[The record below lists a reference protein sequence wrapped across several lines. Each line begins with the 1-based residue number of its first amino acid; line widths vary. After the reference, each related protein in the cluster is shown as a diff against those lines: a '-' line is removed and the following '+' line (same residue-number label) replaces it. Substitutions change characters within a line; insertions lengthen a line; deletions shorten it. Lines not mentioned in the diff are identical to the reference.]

1 MKRIK
6 FLLSNIILFV
16 IISLFINCS
25 ESKKDISAKTK
36 ADYLFING
44 KVYTVKKEQ
53 PWADAV
59 AVKGKEIIFV
69 GENKEA
75 KAFQSETTKII
86 DLNGKMLLPGFIDS
100 HAHPVMAAAYNGSL
114 ILDPEESLEN
124 WISETKKYVKE
135 NPEKPYYIGF
145 GFLASRFGPDGPK
158 KELLDAISSDKPIV
172 LLDEGWHSA
181 WVNSKAFEFA
191 GIDKN
196 TPDPIPNIHFYKRDK
211 NGNPTGWCV
220 ENNSFAPILKK
231 LGVVSAKNI
240 VEKSTKLFN
249 LFSSVGITSFY
260 DAGMT
265 GFEDAGYTALQK
277 LEKQKKLPFRIV
289 GSYGIQSKSQLKDAV
304 KELKQLRE
312 TYTSEL
318 VHPQVM
324 KIHNDGTVEAF
335 TAYLFEDYKDQK
347 GNKGAILLEGDI
359 LSNFVT
365 EVDRSGFDIHIHAIG
380 DKAIN
385 EALNA
390 FEAAKK
396 ANPNSENRYTIAH
409 NQMIIDT
416 DLPRYGELGV
426 ICQSTPYWFSYLYEG
441 DEGSKITTEP
451 TGDRANKYNR
461 FRSVQK
467 GGGLLTFGSDFPATG
482 SMEGMHPLANIEIG
496 ITRKPMNFKD
506 APVTPPMDETL
517 SLETMISGYTID
529 AAYQLKL
536 EKEIGSIEVGKK
548 ADIVILEEN
557 LFDQKPYDIH
567 KNKVIMTMMNGNI
580 TFDSTKN

>member
-1 MKRIK
+1 MQKIIISFFSFI
-6 FLLSNIILFV
+6 FLILF
-16 IISLFINCS
+16 FIQCS
-25 ESKKDISAKTK
+25 ESKKEISASTK

-44 KVYTVKKEQ
+44 KVYTVNKKQ
-53 PWADAV
+53 PWAEAV
-59 AVKGKEIIFV
+59 AIKGKEIIFV
-69 GENKEA
+69 GNNKDA
-75 KAFQSETTKII
+75 SAFQCEHTII
-86 DLNGKMLLPGFIDS
+86 NNLKGKMLLPGFIDS
-100 HAHPVMAAAYNGSL
+100 HAHPVMAAAYTGSL
-114 ILDPEESLEN
+114 ILDPEESIEN
-124 WISETKKYVKE
+124 WISETRKYIQE
-135 NPEKPYYIGF
+135 NPKKSYYIGF
-145 GFLASRFGPDGPK
+145 GFLASRFGPNGPK
-158 KELLDAISSDKPIV
+158 KGLLDAISSEKPIV

-181 WVNSKAFEFA
+181 WVNSKAFELA

-211 NGNPTGWCV
+211 KGNPTGWCV

-231 LGVVSAKNI
+231 LGVISSKNI
-240 VEKSTKLFN
+240 VEKSTELFN

-265 GFEDAGYTALQK
+265 GFENEGYTALQE
-277 LEKQKKLPFRIV
+277 LEKQNKLPFRIV
-289 GSYGIQSKSQLKDAV
+289 GSYGIQSKYQLKDAV

-347 GNKGAILLEGDI
+347 ENKGAILLEGDI
-359 LSNFVT
+359 LKNFVA

-390 FEAAKK
+390 FEATNK
-396 ANPNSENRYTIAH
+396 ANPDSKNRYTIAH
-409 NQMIIDT
+409 NQMISDS
-416 DLPRYGELGV
+416 DLSRYGELGV

-441 DEGSKITTEP
+441 NADSRITTEP
-451 TGDRANKYNR
+451 TGDRANTYNR

-467 GGGLLTFGSDFPATG
+467 EGGILTFGSDFPATG
-482 SMEGMHPLANIEIG
+482 SIEGMHPLANIEIG
-496 ITRKPMNFKD
+496 ITRKPMNFEN
-506 APVTPPMDETL
+506 APTTPPTNETL
-517 SLETMISGYTID
+517 TLETMIRGYTID
-529 AAYQLKL
+529 AAYQIKL

-548 ADIVILEEN
+548 ADIVILENN

-567 KNKVIMTMMNGNI
+567 KNKVIMTMMNGDI
-580 TFDSTKN
+580 TFDSNKN

>member
-1 MKRIK
+1 MKKIIASLFSFS
-6 FLLSNIILFV
+6 FLILF
-16 IISLFINCS
+16 FTQCS
-25 ESKKDISAKTK
+25 EPIKDTPVKTK
-36 ADYLFING
+36 ADYLFTNG
-44 KVYTVKKEQ
+44 KVYTVNDKQ
-53 PWADAV
+53 PWAEAV

-69 GENKEA
+69 GNSEDAKSFQGEN
-75 KAFQSETTKII
+75 TKVTN
-86 DLNGKMLLPGFIDS
+86 LQGKMLLPGFIDT

-114 ILDPEESLEN
+114 ILDPEESIEN
-124 WISETKKYVKE
+124 WISETKKYINK
-135 NPEKPYYIGF
+135 NPDKPYYIGF
-145 GFLASRFGPDGPK
+145 GFLASVFGSDGPK
-158 KELLDAISSDKPIV
+158 KELLDALSKDKPII

-181 WVNSKAFEFA
+181 WVNSNAFEVT

-211 NGNPTGWCV
+211 KGNPTGWCV
-220 ENNSFAPILKK
+220 ENNSFAPIIKK

-240 VEKSTKLFN
+240 IEKSGELFD

-265 GFEDAGYTALQK
+265 GFEDAGYSALQT
-277 LEKQKKLPFRIV
+277 LEKQNKLPFRIV
-289 GSYGIQSKSQLKDAV
+289 GSYGIQSKYQLKDAV
-304 KELKQLRE
+304 KNLKRLNE
-312 TYTSEL
+312 SYTSEL

-335 TAYLFEDYKDQK
+335 NAYLFEDYKGQK
-347 GNKGAILLEGDI
+347 GNKGAILLEGSI
-359 LSNFVT
+359 LNNFVT
-365 EVDRSGFDIHIHAIG
+365 EVDSSGFDIHIHAIG

-390 FEAAKK
+390 FEASKN
-396 ANPNSENRYTIAH
+396 ANPNSKNRYAIAH
-409 NQMIIDT
+409 NQMIIDS

-426 ICQSTPYWFSYLYEG
+426 ICQSTPYWFAYLYDGEK
-441 DEGSKITTEP
+441 DSKITTEP
-451 TGDRANKYNR
+451 TGDRANKYNP

-467 GGGLLTFGSDFPATG
+467 GGGILTFGSDFPATG
-482 SMEGMHPLANIEIG
+482 SVEGMFPLSNIEIG

-506 APVTPPMDETL
+506 APITPPIDETL
-517 SLETMISGYTID
+517 SLETMINGYTMN

-548 ADIVILEEN
+548 ADIVVLEKN
-557 LFDQKPYDIH
+557 LFDQKAYNIH

-580 TFDSTKN
+580 TFDSTK